1 MMQSSTVEPRWA
13 QGRALWLAAAALV
26 VLGVCCYGQVR
37 GFQFVTNDD
46 RLLIAESPLVR
57 AWAQAPLSERL
68 LTPGYG
74 YAIPVTVAS
83 FALDTALFGSD
94 HPGGFHLINLLL
106 HLLATLVLLR
116 VLLRLTLPAAA
127 LAGAALFLLHPV
139 QAETVAFVTQR
150 KDLLVVLFAL
160 LALDRTLAL
169 PPGRPRPQ
177 QALLVLLL
185 VLAAG
190 LAKPSGVLLGPLLG
204 GLLFLWRGR
213 RLGSKGPGQDTE
225 LDPRADRPLALALVL
240 CGVALIALHSY
251 VDSIAAMALDRKPL
265 PWDLRIG
272 LVGSTLRHYLS
283 ILLYPIGLTPKVPR
297 PVRVDPAGLLLLAV
311 TAGLLLFAARWAWR
325 RDARRA
331 QLLLGWLI
339 ATYLPIANLAPI
351 SRYAA
356 DCYLYAVL
364 PALALGLALLL
375 EQLAARGARLRTAGV
390 LLIGVGLLVLGLRC
404 HDQVAVWRDEETLF
418 AYLHRLL
425 PGNREAMREYA
436 ELLLRSG
443 RREQGLSVMLDYYAQ
458 ALRREPSSL
467 AARGWLLKLYP
478 QRGRPGDLEAAQQV
492 LAEVPVAQRSG
503 PFYQEL
509 RLEWALGRKDNAAAL
524 LALQELLRL
533 RPDHPR
539 AALLPSLQGAP
550 RSPAP

>member
-1 MMQSSTVEPRWA
+1 MMRSSTVEPRWA

-57 AWAQAPLSERL
+57 GWAQAPLGERL

-160 LALDRTLAL
+160 LALDRVLAL

-177 QALLVLLL
+177 QALLLLLL

-204 GLLFLWRGR
+204 GLLLLWRGR
-213 RLGSKGPGQDTE
+213 RLGPSGSSE
-225 LDPRADRPLALALVL
+225 AEVDPRADRALALGLVL

-265 PWDLRIG
+265 SWDLRIG

-297 PVRVDPAGLLLLAV
+297 PVRVDPVGLLLLAV
-311 TAGLLLFAARWAWR
+311 SAGLLLLAARWAWR
-325 RDARRA
+325 RDDRRV

-375 EQLAARGARLRTAGV
+375 EQLAARGARLRTALV
-390 LLIGVGLLVLGLRC
+390 LLTGVGLLALGLRC
-404 HDQVAVWRDEETLF
+404 HDQVAVWRDEQTLF

-425 PGNREAMREYA
+425 PGNREAMKEYA
-436 ELLLRSG
+436 ELLLRGG
-443 RREQGLSVMLDYYAQ
+443 RRDQGLTVMLDYYAQ
-458 ALRREPSSL
+458 ALQREPGSL

-492 LAEVPVAQRSG
+492 LAEVPEAQRSG

-524 LALQELLRL
+524 AALQELLRL

-550 RSPAP
+550 RTPAP